1 MNLDFG
7 KPFNGYVARLN
18 IAFMVFVWATFA
30 YVVFAYDRPVHKTAG
45 MAVLLIMLIILT
57 SRWLRL
63 LWFYPKCRITPEALL
78 MRDIGP
84 LWKPKTY
91 EMKLISNIR
100 EYSLPFVGFR
110 YRGKRTFLY
119 LPQLGKVE
127 RVRFAGALRKATGET
142 FCSGASDANAD

>member
-1 MNLDFG
+1 VNLDFG
-7 KPFNGYVARLN
+7 KPFNGYLARLN
-18 IAFMVFVWATFA
+18 IAFMVFAWAVFA
-30 YVVFAYDRPVHKTAG
+30 YVVFAYDRPVHKTVG

-84 LWKPKTY
+84 AWKPKTY
-91 EMKLISNIR
+91 QLKLISNIQ
-100 EYSLPFVGFR
+100 EYSLPFVGFK

-127 RVRFAGALRKATGET
+127 RARFAGALRKATDEALIM
-142 FCSGASDANAD
+142 GAVDAIVD